1 MIMIYYDLFLHLI
14 LWGGGMIKKHHLQME
29 IVEDAL
35 AALGADLRV
44 NAAEEGKVEN
54 ALAEAIETPGD
65 GDLGAAGI

>member
-14 LWGGGMIKKHHLQME
+14 LWGGMIKKHHLQME